1 MKARMMM
8 IGSALM
14 ASLIGLPAMAQ
25 PAQSMG
31 PGMAQGGGPGM
42 GGAGM
47 GQRGMRHAPRDCT
60 QTANPEACKAHQ
72 QARRQ
77 AHEVCKDTIGPDRK
91 QCLREQ
97 MQNFDCAKA
106 SNPQQCEVRKRAY
119 QECKGQAGPA
129 FRQCVQQKI
138 PAADCRAAGD
148 PQRCEQV
155 QKAREACKD
164 KAGSD
169 HMACLRAQFVVR

>member
-72 QARRQ
+72 QARDQRGRQ
-77 AHEVCKDTIGPDRK
+77 KLHH
-91 QCLREQ
+91 
-97 MQNFDCAKA
+97 
-106 SNPQQCEVRKRAY
+106 
-119 QECKGQAGPA
+119 
-129 FRQCVQQKI
+129 
-138 PAADCRAAGD
+138 RAAA
-148 PQRCEQV
+148 PVKVRAKTLLIQR
-155 QKAREACKD
+155 
-164 KAGSD
+164 AGRLAIERDTLYNVIKEYKEPVLTNTIRSYFS
-169 HMACLRAQFVVR
+169 LPGQQN